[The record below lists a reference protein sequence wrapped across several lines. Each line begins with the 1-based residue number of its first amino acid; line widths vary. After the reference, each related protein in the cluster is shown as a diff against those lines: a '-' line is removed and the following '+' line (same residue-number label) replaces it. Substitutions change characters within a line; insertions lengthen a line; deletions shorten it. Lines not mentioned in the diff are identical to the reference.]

1 MFRKAFTLMEVNLAI
16 MVMAGG
22 LLSSVAL
29 FSLGYRENLQSNEDV
44 ASAAYAEEILGRLT
58 LALGDTNVTWSAFNG
73 IRDLP
78 SANCWA
84 DYFDKSDGS
93 VISNPE
99 GKAQGV
105 FSSVMSAVSASGI
118 PSGWPVKP
126 NCLKGVGLVITHDE
140 NSPVVKIAFRAS
152 AKERMLMS
160 APLYYTEVVF
170 HGGDK

>member
-1 MFRKAFTLMEVNLAI
+1 MLRKAFTLMEVNLAI

-29 FSLGYRENLQSNEDV
+29 FSLGYRENAQSNEDV
-44 ASAAYAEEILGRLT
+44 AAAAYAEEVMGRLS

-78 SANCWA
+78 SEYCWA
-84 DYFDKSDGS
+84 DYFDNEGY

-105 FSSVMSAVSASGI
+105 FGTVMGAASASGI
-118 PSGWPVKP
+118 PPGWPVKP
-126 NCLKGVGLVITHDE
+126 NCLKGVGLVVTHEE
-140 NSPVVKIAFRAS
+140 NSPVIKIAFRAS
-152 AKERMLMS
+152 GKERMLMS
-160 APLYYTEVVF
+160 SPLYFTEVVF
-170 HGGDK
+170 HGGDR